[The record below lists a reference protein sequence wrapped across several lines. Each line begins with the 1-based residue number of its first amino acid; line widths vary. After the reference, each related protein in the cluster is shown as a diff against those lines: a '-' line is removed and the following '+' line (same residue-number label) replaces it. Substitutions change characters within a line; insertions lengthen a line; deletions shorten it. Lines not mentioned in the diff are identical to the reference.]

1 MPAERPLTAA
11 GALQP
16 ALVEAP
22 RPVLFVHVSKAG
34 GTLFLDMASRNYNS
48 SQYPTTQDN
57 MWTGGDGPT
66 WCCNSP
72 PVEELDCAE
81 RERRMRLEG
90 WRIAAI
96 ERYLDNGGQLCP
108 QFDYV
113 TLLRDP
119 IDRVFS
125 HVNHWF
131 HNLRM
136 ASHYP
141 VQIADPPMPREAFR
155 TRDFFRRVSRS
166 DCTTTSIREAIL
178 DMDYVRAHRVP
189 LPRRLFDDD
198 LSPLCGI
205 VENYQTRSLLGTSFA
220 PRPFSAHGRR
230 SLDAA
235 QLGRAQSMLERFK
248 LVLTIDDF
256 GSASSRVADE
266 LESALG
272 WTNTTI
278 DPSHSNT
285 HHYEDVLVQS
295 ETGADEMQLL
305 RSMNAMDAALYERA
319 RWQGIRS

>member
-1 MPAERPLTAA
+1 
-11 GALQP
+11 
-16 ALVEAP
+16 
-22 RPVLFVHVSKAG
+22 
-34 GTLFLDMASRNYNS
+34 
-48 SQYPTTQDN
+48 

-81 RERRMRLEG
+81 RERRMRLQG

-141 VQIADPPMPREAFR
+141 VQIADPPMPREAVR
-155 TRDFFRRVSRS
+155 TRDFFRRVSSS

-189 LPRRLFDDD
+189 LLDD
-198 LSPLCGI
+198 
-205 VENYQTRSLLGTSFA
+205 SLTTTS
-220 PRPFSAHGRR
+220 RPS
-230 SLDAA
+230 
-235 QLGRAQSMLERFK
+235 
-248 LVLTIDDF
+248 VV
-256 GSASSRVADE
+256 SSRTTRHARC
-266 LESALG
+266 SA
-272 WTNTTI
+272 
-278 DPSHSNT
+278 PASP
-285 HHYEDVLVQS
+285 
-295 ETGADEMQLL
+295 
-305 RSMNAMDAALYERA
+305 RA
-319 RWQGIRS
+319 RLARMAAAASMPRSSVARKACLSGSSLC